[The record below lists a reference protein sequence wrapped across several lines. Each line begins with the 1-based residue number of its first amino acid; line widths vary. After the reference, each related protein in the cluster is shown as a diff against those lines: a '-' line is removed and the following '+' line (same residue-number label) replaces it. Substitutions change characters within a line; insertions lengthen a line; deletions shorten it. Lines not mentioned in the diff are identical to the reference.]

1 MPLWDAFMVEKD
13 LYVQDVYIW
22 HVPNCTRSFIT
33 TVFPQSN
40 TTKTYLECPLGQ
52 NLSTLPSSPIGQALK
67 QRFESLKIDTLLL
80 HQRKAGWR
88 VLAAMVSS
96 QKMTCLRNEARLS
109 YPAIYPM
116 FFFFRTEVNTKYSLR
131 LSGGSFQLSKAK
143 TELCSFSNTFISLDS
158 ESRSRY
164 DLPRLM

>member
-109 YPAIYPM
+109 SPAIYPM
-116 FFFFRTEVNTKYSLR
+116 FFFFSHRGKHKV
-131 LSGGSFQLSKAK
+131 
-143 TELCSFSNTFISLDS
+143 FSST
-158 ESRSRY
+158 
-164 DLPRLM
+164 